1 MLLYIFFSADDKTFM
16 KHFYIHKFSF
26 KNVILL
32 TMELKMYLKSLQK
45 LRCLDWIHGLQ
56 PRDKAAMFG
65 VNTIEF
71 YRKNLSENSF

>member
-1 MLLYIFFSADDKTFM
+1 
-16 KHFYIHKFSF
+16 
-26 KNVILL
+26 
-32 TMELKMYLKSLQK
+32 MYLKSLQK
-45 LRCLDWIHGLQ
+45 LRCLDGIHGLQ